1 MDKLKPGEQIEL
13 WEEFNKVIQEFGDIT
28 DLVDSKLS
36 ALSDEQ
42 DHLAG
47 NDWIENINK
56 QIDTLNLKKLTSVVD
71 AVKDLGSVAV
81 DVKKSSKDFKDLMN
95 SLKELAK

>member
-13 WEEFNKVIQEFGDIT
+13 WEEFNKVVQKFGDIT

-56 QIDTLNLKKLTSVVD
+56 
-71 AVKDLGSVAV
+71 
-81 DVKKSSKDFKDLMN
+81 
-95 SLKELAK
+95 

>member
-56 QIDTLNLKKLTSVVD
+56 QIATLNLKKLTSVVD
-71 AVKDLGSVAV
+71 AVKELGSVAV

-95 SLKELAK
+95 NLKELAK

>member
-36 ALSDEQ
+36 VLSDEQ

-56 QIDTLNLKKLTSVVD
+56 QINTLNLKKLTTVVD
-71 AVKDLGSVAV
+71 AVKELGSVAV

-95 SLKELAK
+95 NLKELAK

>member
-81 DVKKSSKDFKDLMN
+81 DVKKSSKDFSSLMN

>member
-56 QIDTLNLKKLTSVVD
+56 QIDALNLKKLTSVVD
-71 AVKDLGSVAV
+71 AVKDLGSVAI